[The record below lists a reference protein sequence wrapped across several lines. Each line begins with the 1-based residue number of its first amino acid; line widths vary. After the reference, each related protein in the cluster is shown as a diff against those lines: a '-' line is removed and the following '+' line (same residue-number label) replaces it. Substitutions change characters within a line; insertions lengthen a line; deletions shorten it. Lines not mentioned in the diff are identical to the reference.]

1 MKTLLLFLL
10 APVIMM
16 AAEQTAT
23 FKVSGN
29 CNSCKKTITKAAN
42 TVNGVQSSNWD
53 KNTKIA
59 TVVYDDATAK
69 LPDIKQ
75 AIVNAG
81 YDVENIKATDE
92 AYNKLHSCCKYRGK
106 E

>member
-1 MKTLLLFLL
+1 MKTLLLLLL
-10 APVIMM
+10 APVMMM

-42 TVNGVQSSNWD
+42 AVGGVQSSTWD
-53 KNTKIA
+53 KETKIA
-59 TVVYDDATAK
+59 TVVFDDATAK
-69 LPDIKQ
+69 LPEIKQ
-75 AIVNAG
+75 AIANAG

>member
-1 MKTLLLFLL
+1 MKTILLLLL
-10 APVIMM
+10 TPVMMM

-23 FKVSGN
+23 FKVAGN

-42 TVNGVQSSNWD
+42 AVNGVQSSDWN

-69 LPDIKQ
+69 LPEIKQ

-81 YDVENIKATDE
+81 YDVENIKASDE
-92 AYNKLHSCCKYRGK
+92 AYNKLHSCCKYRDK
-106 E
+106 D

>member
-1 MKTLLLFLL
+1 MKTFLILLL

-42 TVNGVQSSNWD
+42 AVGGVQSSTWD

-59 TVVYDDATAK
+59 TVVFDDATAK
-69 LPDIKQ
+69 LLEIKQ